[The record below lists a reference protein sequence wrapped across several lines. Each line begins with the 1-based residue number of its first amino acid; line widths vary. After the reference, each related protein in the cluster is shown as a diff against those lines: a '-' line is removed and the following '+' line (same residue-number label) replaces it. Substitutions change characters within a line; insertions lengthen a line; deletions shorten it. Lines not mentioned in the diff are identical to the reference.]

1 MSVGTFLLPSLNS
14 QSLEQCQLLFVEWV
28 SDFEEYKVIAVG
40 CFKWESRIIRN
51 ILSSSKL
58 LLLVFVLT
66 NAFFM
71 PSLLCVVSCHLH
83 NNPVK

>member
-14 QSLEQCQLLFVEWV
+14 QSLEQCRLLFVERM
-28 SDFEEYKVIAVG
+28 SDFDEYDIKAVG

-51 ILSSSKL
+51 ILSGSEL

-71 PSLLCVVSCHLH
+71 PSLLCVVSCYLH